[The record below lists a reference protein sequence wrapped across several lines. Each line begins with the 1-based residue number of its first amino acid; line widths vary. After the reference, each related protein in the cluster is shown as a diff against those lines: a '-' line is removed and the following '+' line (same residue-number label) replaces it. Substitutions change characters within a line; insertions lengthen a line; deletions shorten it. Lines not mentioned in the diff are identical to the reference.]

1 MVATMTLPALYVE
14 GLSQRA
20 LLGQDQ
26 LNAYKLGLI
35 EAILKEA
42 RRLDTEEGA
51 ALRAAVEAALEVARW
66 EPRHLSPP
74 DRGPGL
80 DELFGLA

>member
-42 RRLDTEEGA
+42 RGLDAAEGA
-51 ALRAAVEAALEVARW
+51 ALRAAVEVALEVVRW
-66 EPRHLSPP
+66 EPRHLPPP